1 MNYFEISYTAIG
13 GLGVFFLGLK
23 YLSEAL
29 QSGGR
34 DAIKRILATLTKN
47 RVLAVL
53 AGIGITVFV
62 QSSSISTVMT
72 VSLVNAGLMELKQ
85 AIGVILG
92 ANIGTTVTGWII
104 SIKVGKYGLLLI
116 GLGIYP
122 MFAANSLLFS
132 TLGKTLVALGLI
144 FTGLEFMSGAFVPL
158 RSDESFI
165 SYLYLFDAQSLPS
178 LLACVFIGCLLTVIV
193 QSSSAMLGITMTLA
207 STGVIDFHTAVA
219 LIIGENIGTT
229 ITAQL
234 AAIGANTSAIRAA
247 RAHAIFNIL
256 GALLIVTIFPY
267 YVDFIDLIVEGDA
280 DLQDS
285 DGSRPNIAWHIAVA
299 HTMFNVV
306 NVLFWI
312 PLIGYLTSFVTWL
325 IPQKEGKEVHK
336 LKYLGTRA
344 TMAPEVALQQAD
356 LEMDNMVEIT
366 REMIAITRVYTAG
379 EQHDKPL
386 FERINHLEDIT
397 DNIEEE
403 MINFV
408 TALLTS
414 PVTHGQSTRSYT
426 LIRMA
431 DEIESIADSLQSLSI
446 YRSRLFK
453 RKEDISEEA
462 WQDIMSFYDEVS
474 VFFDSVAEAHRKQV
488 SMDKVEVLLARS
500 KQINK
505 IAKKLRE
512 RHMDRLK
519 AGTCHSVA
527 AQTYSDM
534 FVTLKHIK
542 THSLNFLQAYA
553 GIP

>member
-13 GLGVFFLGLK
+13 GLGLFFLGLK

-29 QSGGR
+29 QSGGKE
-34 DAIKRILATLTKN
+34 AIKNILATLTRN
-47 RVLAVL
+47 RFLAVL
-53 AGIGITVFV
+53 AGILITVFV

-104 SIKVGKYGLLLI
+104 SIKVGKYGLLFI
-116 GLGIYP
+116 GLGIFP
-122 MFAANSLLFS
+122 MLAANTLWLSG
-132 TLGKTLVALGLI
+132 LGKTLVALGLI
-144 FTGLEFMSGAFVPL
+144 FTGLELMSGAFAPL
-158 RSDESFI
+158 RSDPTFV
-165 SYLYLFDAQSLPS
+165 SYLHLFDAESLPS
-178 LLACVFIGCLLTVIV
+178 LLACVLIGCLLTVIV

-207 STGVIDFHTAVA
+207 STGVIDFNTAVA

-234 AAIGANTSAIRAA
+234 AAIGANTSAVRAA

-256 GALLIVTIFPY
+256 GAVLIVSIFPF
-267 YVDFIDLIVEGDA
+267 YVQFVDAIVGGVA
-280 DLQDS
+280 DLQEA
-285 DGSRPNIAWHIAVA
+285 DGTRPNIAWHIAVA
-299 HTMFNVV
+299 HTMFNVL

-312 PLIGYLTSFVTWL
+312 PLIGYLTSFVIWL
-325 IPQKEGKEVHK
+325 VPQKEGKEVHK

-366 REMIAITRVYTAG
+366 REMFEITRVYNTAQG
-379 EQHDKPL
+379 HDKKL
-386 FERINHLEDIT
+386 FERISHLEDIT

-403 MINFV
+403 MINFI

-414 PVTHGQSTRSYT
+414 PVTQGQSSRSYT

-431 DEIESIADSLQSLSI
+431 DELESIADSLQSLSI

-453 RKEDISEEA
+453 RKEDFSAEA
-462 WQDIMSFYDEVS
+462 WQDIIFFYDEVTR
-474 VFFDSVAEAHRKQV
+474 FFDNVVDARRKRV
-488 SMDKVEVLLARS
+488 GIVKVEVLLSDSR
-500 KQINK
+500 KLNK
-505 IAKKLRE
+505 VAKRLRDQ
-512 RHMDRLK
+512 HMDRLK
-519 AGTCHSVA
+519 AGTCQSIP
-527 AQTYSDM
+527 AQNYSDM

-542 THSLNFLQAYA
+542 NHTLNFLQTYA